1 MALTPL
7 RWIAALIVACLGI
20 AVTLPREDPPLRR
33 EAGIEHE
40 LIVRSDRAG
49 AHAFNAAGR
58 LRLAQVRDS
67 LHTVLAQP
75 TVARSIRVFRD
86 AALPA
91 EYAADLDSLGWRSV
105 RSVREAGLI
114 GIDIVFL
121 YDTVRAVR
129 GAPISRWYGT
139 RTDYVLPRSADDRCV
154 VIVHVPQPLDKR
166 HMPAAIWRGEA
177 GAQRVAGP
185 CAFYRAFGMPGPQV
199 DAWLRTRG
207 WAFAGAGS
215 WSEAARTID
224 LAAYESWQYHSPFEA
239 VLGQKT
245 SLPHFGV
252 LGVDAVQCVA
262 AQLSACAH
270 AMLEPRRQGGPLMI
284 DGNVL
289 LHAYPSFDWE
299 TWGLRNRAFGGREL
313 ALLADMVR
321 TMGRE
326 RFARFWTSELPV
338 PTAFEQATGEPLTR
352 WTRRWAVAQYGPL
365 PGVGAGVSPTA
376 GAMSLVL
383 IVLAMLL
390 TLRAGTRRQFA

>member
-1 MALTPL
+1 MTDIKPSFT
-7 RWIAALIVACLGI
+7 RGVF
-20 AVTLPREDPPLRR
+20 
-33 EAGIEHE
+33 
-40 LIVRSDRAG
+40 AG
-49 AHAFNAAGR
+49 AVHN
-58 LRLAQVRDS
+58 
-67 LHTVLAQP
+67 
-75 TVARSIRVFRD
+75 
-86 AALPA
+86 
-91 EYAADLDSLGWRSV
+91 DLL
-105 RSVREAGLI
+105 
-114 GIDIVFL
+114 FP
-121 YDTVRAVR
+121 Y
-129 GAPISRWYGT
+129 
-139 RTDYVLPRSADDRCV
+139 
-154 VIVHVPQPLDKR
+154 PQPLDKR

-207 WAFAGAGS
+207 WSFAGAGS
-215 WSEAARTID
+215 WTEAARPID
-224 LAAYESWQYHSPFEA
+224 LAAYENWQYHSPFEM
-239 VLGQKT
+239 VLGRKT

-262 AQLSACAH
+262 AQLDACAH
-270 AMLEPRRQGGPLMI
+270 AMLERIRQGGPLVI

-289 LHAYPSFDWE
+289 LHPYPSFDWE
-299 TWGLRNRAFGGREL
+299 TWGTRNRAFGGREL

-321 TMGRE
+321 TVGRE
-326 RFARFWTSELPV
+326 RFARFWTSQSPV
-338 PTAFEQATGEPLTR
+338 PTAFEQATGEPLNQ